1 MVARN
6 KSFNV
11 EFLRKWASMKFLSL
25 PGMVVVVEF
34 VVVVVELVVWLRAL
48 PLYCLV
54 YLHQTYQGQAN
65 LQMLKYGLG
74 LG

>member
-6 KSFNV
+6 KLFNV
-11 EFLRKWASMKFLSL
+11 EFLGKWASMKFLSL

-34 VVVVVELVVWLRAL
+34 VVVELVVWLYAL

-54 YLHQTYQGQAN
+54 YLYQTYQDQAN
-65 LQMLKYGLG
+65 LQMLKSGLG